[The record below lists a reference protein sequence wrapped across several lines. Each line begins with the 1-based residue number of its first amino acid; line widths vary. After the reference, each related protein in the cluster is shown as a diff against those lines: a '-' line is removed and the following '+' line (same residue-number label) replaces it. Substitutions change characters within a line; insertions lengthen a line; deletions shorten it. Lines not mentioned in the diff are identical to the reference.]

1 MIESGLYQF
10 AISNATIVGL
20 SAPGPNPQTPAA
32 AFYFSKMPKQPSL
45 PAAVLHRVSSVNAD
59 ETLDM
64 PGTQFQQ
71 IWGRFRLHI
80 MAQDVPSASS
90 SSISTSGYLA
100 AAALSRA
107 YRLQL
112 MGLVGSAL
120 PDGTK
125 IADCRIQD
133 EFDSDFELGG
143 TGYVYRRI
151 LDFKL
156 LFQEVN

>member
-1 MIESGLYQF
+1 LIETGLFQF
-10 AISNATIVGL
+10 ATTNAAIVAL
-20 SAPGPNPQTPAA
+20 SAPGPNPQTPAG
-32 AFYFSKMPKQPSL
+32 AFWFSKLPKTPLL

-59 ETLDM
+59 ETLDL

-71 IWGRFRLHI
+71 IWGRFQLES
-80 MAQDVPSASS
+80 MAQDDPSAKGAVSA
-90 SSISTSGYLA
+90 SGYLA

-112 MGLVGSAL
+112 MGLVNSLL

-125 IADCRIQD
+125 ITDCRIQD
-133 EFDSDFELGG
+133 EFDSNFEEGAL
-143 TGYVYRRI
+143 GYVYRRI

-156 LFQEVN
+156 EYLEQS